1 MEEKMV
7 HLLLVKT
14 RYGNSLQDY
23 FFFLVQKV
31 VVFHAFFYRRSS
43 LHKLK
48 SSTYTLSTLFGS
60 VWSLSKRRFI
70 GLFNLG
76 FIIFPKIAY
85 KSGTTKTV
93 KEIAYIKNFRFL
105 TLKNY
110 IKPKRLCI
118 IENLVSDC
126 FNISFALV
134 V

>member
-60 VWSLSKRRFI
+60 V
-70 GLFNLG
+70 
-76 FIIFPKIAY
+76 
-85 KSGTTKTV
+85 
-93 KEIAYIKNFRFL
+93 
-105 TLKNY
+105 
-110 IKPKRLCI
+110 
-118 IENLVSDC
+118 
-126 FNISFALV
+126 
-134 V
+134 